1 MISTDF
7 QKLIESL
14 SLTLIQPTKIEFERQ
29 CLMPED
35 TSEIQISWKILY
47 PNESFVIRESF
58 LELFPLFEVTLLYEK
73 EIIFT
78 HKSIISVILSIKD
91 MDVFTSIWKDDE
103 IQKFFKEKQ
112 LVKTLWPM
120 VRQQVLD
127 GMSRLGLPP
136 IPLPWLF

>member
-1 MISTDF
+1 MKILKDSITLNEFIEDDDEKLYITSDGDF
-7 QKLIESL
+7 HCDEI
-14 SLTLIQPTKIEFERQ
+14 
-29 CLMPED
+29 
-35 TSEIQISWKILY
+35 SEIAVEHYYQDPADPADLADDNYRI
-47 PNESFVIRESF
+47 P
-58 LELFPLFEVTLLYEK
+58 
-73 EIIFT
+73 
-78 HKSIISVILSIKD
+78 
-91 MDVFTSIWKDDE
+91 DDE